1 MTRSKAALRPGA
13 PGGFTLI
20 ELLVSIT
27 IVGVLSALALPV
39 LRNGLNGAK
48 QAKCSS
54 NLRQIGLALL
64 AHASDNDGRL
74 PKTSHSGGSK
84 NSWIYSLAPYLDD
97 MDEIRIC
104 PGDPFAAKRLAALGT
119 SYTLNSIVFN
129 PAYDGDGNVV
139 SKFDRLTLIPKP
151 SQTLFAT
158 VVSDQKFGI
167 GADHT
172 HSEAWDTWTAV
183 LVDIAPDRFR
193 PGPPSADRTK
203 GRSNYLYA
211 DGHVET
217 LEAARLKALVDQ
229 GINPAAV
236 PLP

>member
-1 MTRSKAALRPGA
+1 VNCPITALRHQRPE
-13 PGGFTLI
+13 GFSLV
-20 ELLVSIT
+20 ELLTGVA
-27 IVGVLSALALPV
+27 IVAVLAALALPV
-39 LRNGLNGAK
+39 LRSGLNGAK

-64 AHASDNDGRL
+64 AYAHDNEGRL

-84 NSWIYSLAPYLDD
+84 NSWIFSLAPYLDK
-97 MDEIRIC
+97 MDEVRIC

-139 SKFDRLTLIPKP
+139 TRFDRLPLIPKP
-151 SQTLFAT
+151 SQTLLAT

-193 PGPPSADRTK
+193 SGPAAPDRTK

-217 LEAARLKALVDQ
+217 LEAAILKALVDQ

-236 PLP
+236 PAN